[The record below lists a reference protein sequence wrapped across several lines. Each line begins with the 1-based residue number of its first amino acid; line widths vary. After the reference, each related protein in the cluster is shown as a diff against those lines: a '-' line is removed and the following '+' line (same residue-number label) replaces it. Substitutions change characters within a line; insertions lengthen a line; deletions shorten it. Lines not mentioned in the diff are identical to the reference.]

1 MTSDFVK
8 LSIKCLCFLR
18 RDEAMKRWSLNR
30 SFVFGR
36 ESLPLYLYSYFEK
49 LLLFQMSF
57 LCICRADPQEK
68 RSRTQKMEIDSR
80 PNSRK
85 KMFGQ
90 ICDFNT
96 KGQVQK
102 GLDPLGKPLFEMCC
116 FHMGIARKGRGCKGL
131 PGWFWALFSHVAR
144 GCKGLPGWFE
154 ALFSTFAC
162 LTEGGGSKA
171 NWAMPI

>member
-18 RDEAMKRWSLNR
+18 RDEAMKLNR

-80 PNSRK
+80 PNSRIFFLDK
-85 KMFGQ
+85 SVVLIQ
-90 ICDFNT
+90 RDRY
-96 KGQVQK
+96 KG
-102 GLDPLGKPLFEMCC
+102 E
-116 FHMGIARKGRGCKGL
+116 
-131 PGWFWALFSHVAR
+131 
-144 GCKGLPGWFE
+144 
-154 ALFSTFAC
+154 
-162 LTEGGGSKA
+162 LT
-171 NWAMPI
+171 P

>member
-1 MTSDFVK
+1 MRLVWSDGGAGGELGANQLCCPTLANGSGTSGHCTFYVMWGFLITKVLFIRIYEMTSDFVK
-8 LSIKCLCFLR
+8 LSIKCQCFLR
-18 RDEAMKRWSLNR
+18 LNR

-85 KMFGQ
+85 KCLDKSVILIQRGRY
-90 ICDFNT
+90 
-96 KGQVQK
+96 KG
-102 GLDPLGKPLFEMCC
+102 
-116 FHMGIARKGRGCKGL
+116 A
-131 PGWFWALFSHVAR
+131 
-144 GCKGLPGWFE
+144 
-154 ALFSTFAC
+154 
-162 LTEGGGSKA
+162 
-171 NWAMPI
+171 

>member
-18 RDEAMKRWSLNR
+18 RDEAMKLNR
-30 SFVFGR
+30 SFVFR
-36 ESLPLYLYSYFEK
+36 RASLPLYLYSYFEK

-96 KGQVQK
+96 KGQTGKK
-102 GLDPLGKPLFEMCC
+102 G
-116 FHMGIARKGRGCKGL
+116 
-131 PGWFWALFSHVAR
+131 
-144 GCKGLPGWFE
+144 
-154 ALFSTFAC
+154 T
-162 LTEGGGSKA
+162 
-171 NWAMPI
+171 